1 MSQHVLTVAE
11 KAPTAKR
18 KSPSS
23 ASNERATKSA
33 KTSEKRTAPQSVAP
47 RPILP
52 DETSSKSVNLAVQPI
67 SDLHWPTIPSR
78 DPFQEIF
85 CGDGDDTS
93 QTSSTEPSPSE
104 ASYPL
109 IHSPAPVPTQD
120 IPSSDLPYFTFF
132 LEQMSNILPYVN
144 LFPSAPSNVFSV
156 SLQHPALRH
165 SILSISALI
174 ADKKSDRGRV
184 RALDHLQKS
193 LKHLQTSLTAVEV
206 DEGMAISIFLL
217 AYFNVGSGEH
227 STARKHLQGLQLVL
241 EQLKQNHLA
250 RNGGVPS
257 PYAVSPLTML
267 IWRMAIRMDFIM
279 SIMYGQPP
287 IFHVYGSLRVPI

>member
-1 MSQHVLTVAE
+1 
-11 KAPTAKR
+11 
-18 KSPSS
+18 
-23 ASNERATKSA
+23 
-33 KTSEKRTAPQSVAP
+33 VAP
-47 RPILP
+47 KPTFSDGL
-52 DETSSKSVNLAVQPI
+52 SSRSTDRAVHPI
-67 SDLHWPTIPSR
+67 SDLHWPAIPSR
-78 DPFQEIF
+78 DPFQDIF
-85 CGDGDDTS
+85 CEDDDDTS
-93 QTSSTEPSPSE
+93 PTNSETSYT
-104 ASYPL
+104 L
-109 IHSPAPVPTQD
+109 IHSPAPVPTSD

-184 RALDHLQKS
+184 RALDNLQKS
-193 LKHLQTSLTAVEV
+193 LKHLKTSLSAVEV

-217 AYFNVGSGEH
+217 AYFNVSSGEH
-227 STARKHLQGLQLVL
+227 NTARKHLQGLRLVL

-267 IWRMAIRMDFIM
+267 IWRMAIRMDFII
-279 SIMYGQPP
+279 SIMYGQLP
-287 IFHVYGSLRVPI
+287 IFPVYVHFSFAI

>member
-1 MSQHVLTVAE
+1 M
-11 KAPTAKR
+11 
-18 KSPSS
+18 
-23 ASNERATKSA
+23 
-33 KTSEKRTAPQSVAP
+33 
-47 RPILP
+47 
-52 DETSSKSVNLAVQPI
+52 QPI

-85 CGDGDDTS
+85 CDDGDDTS
-93 QTSSTEPSPSE
+93 QTNSTETSPSE
-104 ASYPL
+104 NSYTL
-109 IHSPAPVPTQD
+109 IHSPAPVPTPD
-120 IPSSDLPYFTFF
+120 IPTSDLPYFTFF

-144 LFPSAPSNVFSV
+144 LFPSAPSNVFSA

-184 RALDHLQKS
+184 TALDHLQKS
-193 LKHLQTSLTAVEV
+193 LKHLQTSLSAVEV

-227 STARKHLQGLQLVL
+227 ATARKHLHGLQLVL

-267 IWRMAIRMDFIM
+267 IWRMAIRMDFII
-279 SIMYGQPP
+279 SIMYSQPP
-287 IFHVYGSLRVPI
+287 IFHVYIPSAVAI